1 MPMTATEAASA
12 PTCLKPICHVA
23 RRRKRPPARAHG
35 WCQEDESQGD
45 GHGLGVEIQ
54 KRGSCPG
61 HAGTRALRREGPRHP
76 SGLSRP
82 HPPQVGLIVLVALLM
97 PRAGPSALDLHTGAT
112 SSERRFAVVIDAGST
127 GSRVHA
133 FEFAVSGAGHLELL
147 NDHFTQL
154 KPGLSS
160 FAADPATGAA
170 SLKPLL
176 EAALAAVPPLQ
187 AAVTPIEVRATAG
200 LRLLPGAQAEQLLLG
215 ERALCYPVDVPCLAW
230 GLRR

>member
-1 MPMTATEAASA
+1 
-12 PTCLKPICHVA
+12 
-23 RRRKRPPARAHG
+23 
-35 WCQEDESQGD
+35 
-45 GHGLGVEIQ
+45 
-54 KRGSCPG
+54 
-61 HAGTRALRREGPRHP
+61 
-76 SGLSRP
+76 
-82 HPPQVGLIVLVALLM
+82 M

-112 SSERRFAVVIDAGST
+112 SRERRFAVVIDAGST

-133 FEFAVSGAGHLELL
+133 FEFAVSGTKHHLELL

-160 FAADPATGAA
+160 FAADPAAGAA

-200 LRLLPGAQAEQLLLG
+200 LRLLPGAQAEQLLSG
-215 ERALCYPVDVPCLAW
+215 ESSLLPCRRALPFLGLASLTRAWLVPSRLRAAVREELRGYPFVFGEDSVSILGGADEGAFQWLTLNYLLGNLGGRIQVRACGMRMRGRQSWLSHSIACTSPHGGAGHGRCH
-230 GLRR
+230 